1 MIGRE
6 NSTGPFCQIAAI
18 PPLRPPEYLL
28 PFCIL
33 DLSSPPRPRPNV
45 APEGAVS
52 LPATMALD
60 SNSAIYARWRNS
72 TLIACSPRHTSL
84 SPKIAG
90 MATPHPPRCLIR
102 PVLPSPSLHH
112 HRPRRGRAGGST
124 GRSRTRD
131 GIHRGGGGS
140 RPTWGPSRRAV
151 NSISPTYTST
161 PDERNRCVET
171 LLRTA
176 IESGY
181 VTEVALSALPCA
193 DNGNR
198 YPPES
203 RGYHLTPGNLSSILF
218 RGKLEMKEG
227 RDLLKDWYGSSLLFQ
242 PVIRGK
248 KSTALFVCE
257 RYLTQDPNRVQQKP
271 SK

>member
-1 MIGRE
+1 MFDK
-6 NSTGPFCQIAAI
+6 TGPAV
-18 PPLRPPEYLL
+18 PV
-28 PFCIL
+28 
-33 DLSSPPRPRPNV
+33 SPPPPSEAREGGGEHWAIQDPGWHSQRRGGFTSYL
-45 APEGAVS
+45 GAV
-52 LPATMALD
+52 
-60 SNSAIYARWRNS
+60 
-72 TLIACSPRHTSL
+72 
-84 SPKIAG
+84 
-90 MATPHPPRCLIR
+90 
-102 PVLPSPSLHH
+102 
-112 HRPRRGRAGGST
+112 
-124 GRSRTRD
+124 
-131 GIHRGGGGS
+131 
-140 RPTWGPSRRAV
+140 RRAV

-176 IESGY
+176 IESEY

-198 YPPES
+198 HPPES

-218 RGKLEMKEG
+218 RGKLEMKER

-248 KSTALFVCE
+248 RSTALFVCE